1 MKQQEKNENQNS
13 CQNRNTKVEKKSNN
27 DYYSDK
33 EKLDEID
40 ELLYSYFKQ
49 NREIPESTSKV
60 IETTLYTEKS
70 TKAKSTKNMHK
81 FRFILSKVAIFI
93 LSISVIGTGVAF
105 ASDISDFFKNLF
117 GLNDVGINNASV
129 VSAIENNYVQN
140 VDMDYIKI
148 NDEYSIKI
156 DYLMMDDI
164 NLYTV
169 FNMYSDNGFDTNYRI
184 SILDLKILA
193 DGEMIYDISKENNC
207 TIDVSTGYNQI
218 VQEENT
224 VKRELMYLMSDEFPK
239 AKKLEYKFSK
249 IALYNNSAPTE
260 NLIEINCDKE
270 ITIEIDVIDKFVN
283 RDVLYID
290 VNNESDLYK
299 INKFIANDT
308 GTYLVY
314 ETDNPEVQIELL
326 YDGEVYKGEQRGLGF
341 NGDNYVFVLQYN
353 INMYEITDT
362 SKIELKEEM
371 GEKMEIEPIEN
382 MNQIE

>member
-1 MKQQEKNENQNS
+1 MKQQGKN
-13 CQNRNTKVEKKSNN
+13 EKKSNT
-27 DYYSDK
+27 DYYSEK

-70 TKAKSTKNMHK
+70 TKTKLTKNMHK

-148 NDEYSIKI
+148 MDEYSIKI

-169 FNMYSDNGFDTNYRI
+169 FNMYSENGFDTNYRI

-193 DGEMIYDISKENNC
+193 DDELIYDISKENNC

-239 AKKLEYKFSK
+239 VKKLEYKFSK

-260 NLIEINCDKE
+260 NLIEINCDEE

-290 VNNESDLYK
+290 VNNESDMYK
-299 INKFIANDT
+299 ISKFIANDT

>member
-13 CQNRNTKVEKKSNN
+13 CQNRNTKVEKKSNT

-70 TKAKSTKNMHK
+70 TKTKSTKNMHK

-184 SILDLKILA
+184 SILDLKIIA
-193 DGEMIYDISKENNC
+193 DDEVIFDNASREDTSIN
-207 TIDVSTGYNQI
+207 IVSGWNEI
-218 VQEENT
+218 KQEERNS
-224 VKRELMYLMSDEFPK
+224 KRELLFLMSDKFPSP
-239 AKKLEYKFSK
+239 KKLEYTFSK
-249 IALYNNSAPTE
+249 IILYDK
-260 NLIEINCDKE
+260 NLPSEK
-270 ITIEIDVIDKFVN
+270 TIEIMNDGDITIQIDVVEKFKN
-283 RDVLYID
+283 RDILDFKITD
-290 VNNESDLYK
+290 SSEIYK
-299 INKFIANDT
+299 IDRFISNNT
-308 GTYLVY
+308 GTYLVFETEKPEIKFDLIYDNNVY
-314 ETDNPEVQIELL
+314 EGTKRIINVNESKYLFIV
-326 YDGEVYKGEQRGLGF
+326 
-341 NGDNYVFVLQYN
+341 QYN
-353 INMYEITDT
+353 IVKDDIKN
-362 SKIELKEEM
+362 KGELKL
-371 GEKMEIEPIEN
+371 KDYLNTEINIT
-382 MNQIE
+382 

>member
-1 MKQQEKNENQNS
+1 MKQQGKNENQNS
-13 CQNRNTKVEKKSNN
+13 CQNRNTKVEKKSNT

-49 NREIPESTSKV
+49 NREIPESTAKV
-60 IETTLYTEKS
+60 IETTLYNEKS
-70 TKAKSTKNMHK
+70 TKTKSTKNMHK

-184 SILDLKILA
+184 SILDLKIIA
-193 DGEMIYDISKENNC
+193 DDEMIYDETTAINYSIN
-207 TIDVSTGYNQI
+207 VASGYNMI
-218 VQEENT
+218 VQEEKNT
-224 VKRELMYLMSDEFPK
+224 KRELMFLMSDEFPRV
-239 AKKLEYKFSK
+239 KKLEYKFSK
-249 IALYNNSAPTE
+249 INLYNNSAPTE

-283 RDVLYID
+283 RDVLYMD
-290 VNNESDLYK
+290 VNNESDIYK

-314 ETDNPEVQIELL
+314 ETEELENNFEIV
-326 YDGEVYKGEQRGLGF
+326 YDGEVYKGTKILLATE
-341 NGDNYVFVLQYN
+341 NDNYIFIIQYN
-353 INMYEITDT
+353 ITKKQITNLNYMTLIDDSENEITVN
-362 SKIELKEEM
+362 K
-371 GEKMEIEPIEN
+371 
-382 MNQIE
+382 